1 MRRGIWKLQHG
12 SGGDGNNVANKAK
25 DLLSEN
31 NTLTQK
37 IQDMEMERK
46 RSKEKE
52 ILLEKKQAALRNGK
66 QSLVKQNGGTSKSRH
81 LGNTSESIT
90 LLYGPEFIRG
100 TALSDDA
107 VSIRMRTD
115 RSVTFTNILAI
126 QATHFQISTNGSLQ

>member
-1 MRRGIWKLQHG
+1 MELQHG

-46 RSKEKE
+46 RSKEKKF
-52 ILLEKKQAALRNGK
+52 IGK
-66 QSLVKQNGGTSKSRH
+66 EARKRYGAKTRAWYIEWRHIESSRH

-90 LLYGPEFIRG
+90 LLYGPEFTEELRHQ
-100 TALSDDA
+100 T
-107 VSIRMRTD
+107 MR
-115 RSVTFTNILAI
+115 
-126 QATHFQISTNGSLQ
+126 